1 MAQLLHEFRHERV
14 KLAMKTGE
22 GYVIPMGP
30 TALVAVVTDQGVV
43 GNDLLDTEMLENFDF
58 PAAKIAPAGGDI
70 IESLEDLIE
79 GEVRAA
85 NLHAVQRRVEAGM
98 TALEALNRL

>member
-1 MAQLLHEFRHERV
+1 MAQMLQEFRHERV
-14 KLAMKTGE
+14 KLSMKTGE

-30 TALVAVVTDQGVV
+30 TALVAVVTDHGVV
-43 GNDLLDTEMLENFDF
+43 GNDLLDTEMLETFDF
-58 PAAKIAPAGGDI
+58 AAAKIAPAEGDV
-70 IESLEDLIE
+70 IETLEDLIE

-98 TALEALNRL
+98 NALEALNRL

>member
-1 MAQLLHEFRHERV
+1 MAQLLHKFRHDLV

-30 TALVAVVTDQGVV
+30 TSLVAVVTDHGVV
-43 GNDLLDTEMLENFDF
+43 GNDLLDTEMLEHFEF
-58 PAAKIAPAGGDI
+58 AAARVAPAEGDV
-70 IESLEDLIE
+70 IESLEDLID

-85 NLHAVQRRVEAGM
+85 NLHALQRHIEVGM
-98 TALEALNRL
+98 NALEALNRL